1 MQYTVCRMR
10 CAVPVDHVGG
20 ARARWS
26 AVGNELTM
34 KKASK
39 LPFLAVPMPWTVSV
53 AAAVAAASAGAIL
66 CRPIEAISTLTKGH
80 AMSFVPLVLL

>member
-26 AVGNELTM
+26 TVGSIVNDEESVEIAFPSGTHAVDSFWRGSSRRSVRWSN
-34 KKASK
+34 S
-39 LPFLAVPMPWTVSV
+39 VPPD
-53 AAAVAAASAGAIL
+53 
-66 CRPIEAISTLTKGH
+66 
-80 AMSFVPLVLL
+80 

>member
-39 LPFLAVPMPWTVSV
+39 LPFLAVPMPWTVSG
-53 AAAVAAASAGAIL
+53 AAADAAASGGAIQ
-66 CRPIEAISTLTKGH
+66 CRLPGAPATLTH
-80 AMSFVPLVLL
+80 LQYDL